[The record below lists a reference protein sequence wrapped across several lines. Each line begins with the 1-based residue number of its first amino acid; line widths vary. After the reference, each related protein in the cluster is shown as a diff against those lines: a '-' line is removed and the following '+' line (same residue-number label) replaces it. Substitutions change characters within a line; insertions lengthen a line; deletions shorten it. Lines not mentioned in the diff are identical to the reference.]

1 MFKMD
6 GDSDQYADEAKYFTE
21 SRLLQRDVEI
31 IMEGVSN
38 ANILGTIKHP
48 VSYILMYL
56 WILFLIWW
64 HPDHYEKDKLHR
76 SIKLF

>member
-6 GDSDQYADEAKYFTE
+6 GEPDQYADEAKYFTE

-38 ANILGTIKHP
+38 TNILGTIVHP
-48 VSYILMYL
+48 VSNIN
-56 WILFLIWW
+56 FC
-64 HPDHYEKDKLHR
+64 
-76 SIKLF
+76 F